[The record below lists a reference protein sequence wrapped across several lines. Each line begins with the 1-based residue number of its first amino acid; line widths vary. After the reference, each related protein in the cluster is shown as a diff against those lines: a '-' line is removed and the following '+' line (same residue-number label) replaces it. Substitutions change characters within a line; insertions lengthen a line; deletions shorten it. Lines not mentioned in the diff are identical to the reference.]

1 MADLQID
8 DLNVASNETLIT
20 PEQLKREIPLTDKAL
35 QTVAHGRQVV
45 RDILDGKDH
54 RLFVVIGPC
63 SIHDIKA
70 AHEYADRLKALAAEV
85 ADTLFLVMRVYF
97 EKPRTTVGWKGL
109 INDPYLD
116 DSFKIQDGL
125 HIGRQLLRDLAE
137 KGLPTATEALD
148 PISPQYLQDLI
159 SWSAIGAR
167 TTESQTHREMASGLS
182 SAVGFKNGTDGSLT
196 VAINA
201 LQSVSSPHRF
211 LGINQQGGVSIVT
224 TKGNR
229 YGHVVLRGGN
239 GKPNYDSVSVA
250 LCEQDLN
257 KAKIPL
263 NIMVDCSHAN
273 SNKDPALQPLVM
285 DNVSNQIVE
294 GNNSIVGLMVESHLG
309 WGSQPI
315 PKDLDQLQYGVFIA
329 RLLRR
334 PDRPD
339 AGDARC
345 NAPRRSRTG
354 SRCSPCGRR
363 TAGRAR
369 STRRRYRDHAA
380 NPVRRSGRYPASAC
394 PGPYRPDRHDGH
406 PPSSRIDGRPR
417 HDGWTGTRSLWIS
430 STGS

>member
-1 MADLQID
+1 MTHPMKSTTAELPIN

-20 PEQLKREIPLTDKAL
+20 PEQIKLEIPLTERA
-35 QTVAHGRQVV
+35 QRTVSAGRQVV

-54 RLFVVIGPC
+54 RLFVVVGPC

-70 AHEYADRLKALAAEV
+70 AHEYAERLKVLAEEV
-85 ADTLFLVMRVYF
+85 CDTLYLVMRVYF

-125 HIGRQLLRDLAE
+125 HIGRKLLLDLAE
-137 KGLPTATEALD
+137 MGLPTATEALD

-182 SAVGFKNGTDGSLT
+182 SAVGFKNGTDGGLT

-224 TKGNR
+224 TKGNG

-250 LCEQDLN
+250 ICEQELK
-257 KAKIPL
+257 KASIKP

-285 DNVSNQIVE
+285 DNVANQILE
-294 GNNSIVGLMVESHLG
+294 GNQSIVGLMVESHLG
-309 WGSQPI
+309 WGSQSI
-315 PKDLDQLQYGVFIA
+315 PKDLQQLKYGVSITDA
-329 RLLRR
+329 CIDWESTEMTLR
-334 PDRPD
+334 
-339 AGDARC
+339 
-345 NAPRRSRTG
+345 SM
-354 SRCSPCGRR
+354 
-363 TAGRAR
+363 
-369 STRRRYRDHAA
+369 HAKLKDVL
-380 NPVRRSGRYPASAC
+380 PKRQRG
-394 PGPYRPDRHDGH
+394 
-406 PPSSRIDGRPR
+406 
-417 HDGWTGTRSLWIS
+417 
-430 STGS
+430 

>member
-1 MADLQID
+1 MNSTMADLPID

-20 PEQLKREIPLTDKAL
+20 PDQLKREIPLTDAAL
-35 QTVAHGRQVV
+35 KTVAHGRQVV

-54 RLFVVIGPC
+54 RLFVVVGPC

-70 AHEYADRLKALAAEV
+70 AHEYAERLKGLAAELS
-85 ADTLFLVMRVYF
+85 DTLFLVMRVYF

-137 KGLPTATEALD
+137 MGLPTATEALD

-182 SAVGFKNGTDGSLT
+182 SAVGFKNGTDGGLT

-211 LGINQQGGVSIVT
+211 LGINQEGGVSIVT
-224 TKGNR
+224 TKGNA

-250 LCEQDLN
+250 ICEQELT
-257 KAKIPL
+257 KAGIRP

-273 SNKDPALQPLVM
+273 SNKDPALQPLVLE
-285 DNVSNQIVE
+285 NVANQILE

-309 WGSQPI
+309 WGNQSI
-315 PKDLDQLQYGVFIA
+315 PKNLSDLKYGVSITDA
-329 RLLRR
+329 CIDWDTTEKSLR
-334 PDRPD
+334 
-339 AGDARC
+339 
-345 NAPRRSRTG
+345 SM
-354 SRCSPCGRR
+354 
-363 TAGRAR
+363 
-369 STRRRYRDHAA
+369 HAKLKDVL
-380 NPVRRSGRYPASAC
+380 PKRQRG
-394 PGPYRPDRHDGH
+394 
-406 PPSSRIDGRPR
+406 
-417 HDGWTGTRSLWIS
+417 
-430 STGS
+430 